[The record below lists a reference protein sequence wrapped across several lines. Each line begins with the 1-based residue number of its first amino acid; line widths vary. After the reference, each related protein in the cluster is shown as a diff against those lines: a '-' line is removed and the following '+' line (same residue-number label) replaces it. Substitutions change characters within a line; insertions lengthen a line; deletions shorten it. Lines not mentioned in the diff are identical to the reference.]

1 MLKIYYICAVD
12 LSNFD
17 AQRTHILEVISEMQT
32 LGNDVMLL
40 LPRFQ
45 STIENFPFNICPINV
60 LLKSS
65 KLKFVEYE
73 IRLFFVLLWRCL
85 RNRPDVLFTRK
96 GFLTIAPGII
106 GKILRIKT
114 VLEVNGIVADEVK
127 SAFGLPDVAVAIFEK
142 IERWNCRISDKIIA
156 VTDGLKS
163 MISGRFSV
171 DKSRIIVISNGVNIH
186 RFHPNGRLTGTGIRL
201 GFVGNLVNWAG
212 VEILVRS
219 LPLIRQH
226 FQNVE
231 LLIVGDGQERR
242 DLENLVQSQNVQS
255 QVTFAGKVA
264 PQEVPDF
271 INQCDICYVPAI
283 AGRNSK
289 IGGSSLKLY
298 EYLACGK
305 PVIVSDIPG
314 LDMVRTHQLGRVV
327 PPGDV
332 AALASATIDLL
343 RNPDELRTIATR
355 ARAIAEEQFTWTQ
368 TTKKILEVCA
378 KKG

>member
-186 RFHPNGRLTGTGIRL
+186 RFHPNGRQTGTGIRL

-242 DLENLVQSQNVQS
+242 DLENLVQSLNVQS

>member
-332 AALASATIDLL
+332 AVLASATIDLL

>member
-163 MISGRFSV
+163 MISERFSV
-171 DKSRIIVISNGVNIH
+171 DISRIIVISNGVNIR